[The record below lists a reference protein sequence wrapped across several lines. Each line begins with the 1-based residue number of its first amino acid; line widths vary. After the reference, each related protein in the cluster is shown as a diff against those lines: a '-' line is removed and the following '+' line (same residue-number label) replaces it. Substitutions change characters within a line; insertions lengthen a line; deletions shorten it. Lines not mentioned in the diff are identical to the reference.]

1 MSTLDSTSSDPR
13 AATSLPL
20 EALRVLGF
28 SDFFHEQWR
37 SYLSAHPDFQGTP
50 ERVAAEW
57 RGEYTLFG
65 SGPPRRAL
73 LSGRLRHELADAALP
88 CVGDWVLAET
98 AADRARIEHV
108 FARSGCFV
116 RKVAGNTSNAQAIA
130 ANVDIAFIV
139 CSLLEAS
146 ADPFALGHALNPRR
160 IARYLLAASQA
171 QARPVVLVN
180 KADLRDNADEHA
192 RALSQSLNGAEVLAV
207 SAATGLNL
215 QALRSLL
222 APGVTAV
229 LVGSSGVG
237 KSSLLNA
244 LAEHAAQLVG
254 DVRSRDAHGRHTTTH
269 RELFVLPSGAILI
282 DTPGMREFG
291 LYADDEAPRVDSA
304 TLERI
309 EQLASQ
315 CRFRDCK
322 HQAEP
327 GCAVQA
333 AVQRGELDAGTLDQH
348 AALLRELGQ
357 QRDRSAAR
365 KRKEEG
371 KKHATQARARTPKR
385 SRD

>member
-1 MSTLDSTSSDPR
+1 MSAFDSTSSDPHAPALAPLR
-13 AATSLPL
+13 A
-20 EALRVLGF
+20 LGF
-28 SDFFHEQWR
+28 SDFFLEQWR
-37 SYLSAHPDFQGTP
+37 SYLALHPDFEGLP

-57 RGEYTLFG
+57 RGEYTLLG
-65 SGPPRRAL
+65 AGTSRRAL

-88 CVGDWVLAET
+88 CVGDWVVAET

-108 FARSGCFV
+108 FSRQGCFV

-130 ANVDIAFIV
+130 ANVDVAFIV
-139 CSLLEAS
+139 CSLLEPS

-160 IARYLLAASQA
+160 IARYLLAASQGM
-171 QARPVVLVN
+171 ARPIVLVN
-180 KADLRDNADEHA
+180 KADLRDNAEEHV
-192 RALSQSLNGAEVLAV
+192 RTLSQALSGAEVLAV
-207 SAATGLNL
+207 SATTGIGL
-215 QALRSLL
+215 QAVRSVLE
-222 APGVTAV
+222 PGVTAV

-244 LAEHAAQLVG
+244 LAEQAAQLVG

-291 LYADDEAPRVDSA
+291 LYADDEAPPVDSA
-304 TLERI
+304 TLERV
-309 EQLASQ
+309 EQLATQ

-333 AVQRGELDAGTLDQH
+333 AVQRGELQAGSLEQH
-348 AALLRELGQ
+348 AALLRELGH

-365 KRKEEG
+365 KRKEEA
-371 KKHATQARARTPKR
+371 KKHASSERARTPKR